1 MCTFLPFLPGNVRVA
16 VCAGDLLPVR
26 AADPLPG
33 RACLEAA
40 VLAAVVAVVGE
51 EGQPHPGLA
60 QQLLHVLSQVVH
72 EPVDGWGRSL
82 EIIRY
87 PL

>member
-1 MCTFLPFLPGNVRVA
+1 MCALLPFLPGNVRVA

-26 AADPLPG
+26 AADPLFC
-33 RACLEAA
+33 RARLVEA
-40 VLAAVVAVVGE
+40 VTVVAVVRE

-72 EPVDGWGRSL
+72 EPVARALG
-82 EIIRY
+82 
-87 PL
+87 

>member
-26 AADPLPG
+26 AADPLFC
-33 RACLEAA
+33 RARLVEAA
-40 VLAAVVAVVGE
+40 VAVVAVVGE
-51 EGQPHPGLA
+51 EGQPRPGLA

-72 EPVDGWGRSL
+72 EPVGGEGVWKSSDIPF
-82 EIIRY
+82 E
-87 PL
+87 